1 LRLDEERGPKTMK
14 RSSAFL
20 LVLLL
25 GGCSST
31 PSASPSE
38 TALGSTTAP
47 SGSPSP
53 SVTLEP
59 TFSPFPTATP
69 RVTPA
74 PTPISTPVVG
84 TPPPGPTA
92 AQLIGQK
99 LMVAMAGTTPSADLL
114 GRIRRGEVGGV
125 ILFGANIS
133 TPAQV
138 SALTAQLR
146 AAAAAGGQPRL
157 LISTDQEGGSVKR
170 IPWAPPTLSPSQMV
184 ATGSSSVALD
194 QGKKTGVALEGLGIN
209 LDLAPVADV
218 PSSTSSFMYQQGRT
232 WSFSATTTTIYSNA
246 FTTGL
251 RQGAELPS
259 MKHFPGIGFAALNTD
274 SHPVTIGASAAAL
287 SPGLGPYRTAIA
299 NGIPMIMLSN
309 ATYTAYDSA
318 NAAGWSRA
326 IGTTLLRNQLGFR
339 GVTITDS
346 LTGTAVSRGVSQT
359 YLSLRAAKAG
369 TDMILVTGSEA
380 STRAVY
386 SALLAA
392 AQDGSIARSTLLASY
407 NRIIALKA
415 RL

>member
-1 LRLDEERGPKTMK
+1 MK
-14 RSSAFL
+14 RSGALL

-25 GGCSST
+25 AGCSST
-31 PSASPSE
+31 PSPSPSATATE
-38 TALGSTTAP
+38 TIGPTDTAGP
-47 SGSPSP
+47 SATPLASLAPTSSPSP
-53 SVTLEP
+53 AASAK
-59 TFSPFPTATP
+59 ATP
-69 RVTPA
+69 H
-74 PTPISTPVVG
+74 PTPIATPVPP
-84 TPPPGPTA
+84 TPTPGPTA

-114 GRIRRGEVGGV
+114 GRIQRGEVGGV

-138 SALTAQLR
+138 TALTAKLR
-146 AAAAAGGQPRL
+146 AAAVAGGQPRL

-170 IPWAPPTLSPSQMV
+170 IPWAPPTLSPAQMV

-194 QGKKTGVALEGLGIN
+194 QGKRTGVALEALGIN

-218 PSSTSSFMYQQGRT
+218 PFSTSSFMYQQGRT
-232 WSFSATTTTIYSNA
+232 WSFSTVTTTAYSNA

-251 RQGAELPS
+251 RQGGELPS
-259 MKHFPGIGFAALNTD
+259 MKHFPGIGYAVLNTD
-274 SHPVTIGASAAAL
+274 THPVTIGASGAAL
-287 SPGLGPYRTAIA
+287 APGLNPYRTAIA

-309 ATYTAYDSA
+309 ATYTAYDSS

-326 IGTTLLRNQLGFR
+326 IGTMLLRTNLGFR

-359 YLSLRAAKAG
+359 YLSLRAATAG

-392 AQDGSIARSTLLASY
+392 AQNGAIARSTLLASY
-407 NRIIALKA
+407 TRIVALKA
-415 RL
+415 RI

>member
-1 LRLDEERGPKTMK
+1 MK
-14 RSSAFL
+14 RPCVFL

-25 GGCSST
+25 AGCSST
-31 PSASPSE
+31 PSVSPSE

-47 SGSPSP
+47 SSSPVP
-53 SVTLEP
+53 SAALEP
-59 TFSPFPTATP
+59 TFSASPIATA
-69 RVTPA
+69 RITPA
-74 PTPISTPVVG
+74 PTPIATPG
-84 TPPPGPTA
+84 QPTTPPGPTA
-92 AQLIGQK
+92 AQLTGQK

-133 TPAQV
+133 TASQV
-138 SALTAQLR
+138 TALTAKLR
-146 AAAAAGGQPRL
+146 AASAAGGQPPL
-157 LISTDQEGGSVKR
+157 LIATDQEGGSVKR
-170 IPWAPPTLSPSQMV
+170 IPWAPPTLSPPQMGANGSTTV
-184 ATGSSSVALD
+184 ALNQGSATGNAL
-194 QGKKTGVALEGLGIN
+194 LSLGIN
-209 LDLAPVADV
+209 NDLAPVADV
-218 PSSTSSFMYQQGRT
+218 PASTSSFMYQQGRT
-232 WSFSATTTTIYSNA
+232 WSFSATTTTNLSNA
-246 FTTGL
+246 FATGL
-251 RQGAELPS
+251 EAASVVPS
-259 MKHFPGIGFAALNTD
+259 MKHFPGIGFAVLNTD

-326 IGTTLLRNQLGFR
+326 IGTTLLRTQLGFR

-359 YLSLRAAKAG
+359 SLSLRAAKAG

-392 AQDGSIARSTLLASY
+392 AQGGSIARSTLVASY

>member
-1 LRLDEERGPKTMK
+1 MK
-14 RSSAFL
+14 RSGVFL

-25 GGCSST
+25 AGCSST

-47 SGSPSP
+47 TGSPGQSA
-53 SVTLEP
+53 TAEP
-59 TFSPFPTATP
+59 TLSASPTATAK
-69 RVTPA
+69 VTPA
-74 PTPISTPVVG
+74 PTPNSTPVSP

-99 LMVAMAGTTPSADLL
+99 LMVSMAGTTPSADLL

-133 TPAQV
+133 TASQV
-138 SALTAQLR
+138 TALTAKLR
-146 AAAAAGGQPRL
+146 AAATAGHQPPL
-157 LISTDQEGGSVKR
+157 LIATDQEGGSVKR
-170 IPWAPPTLSPSQMV
+170 IPWAPPTLSPPQMG
-184 ATGSSSVALD
+184 ANGSTSVALN
-194 QGKKTGVALEGLGIN
+194 QGSATGNALLSLGIN
-209 LDLAPVADV
+209 NDLAPVADV
-218 PSSTSSFMYQQGRT
+218 PASTSSFMYQQGRT
-232 WSFSATTTTIYSNA
+232 WSFSATTTTNLSNA
-246 FTTGL
+246 FATGL
-251 RQGAELPS
+251 EAASVVPS
-259 MKHFPGIGFAALNTD
+259 MKHFPGIGFAVLNTD

-287 SPGLGPYRTAIA
+287 APGLRPYQTAIA

-318 NAAGWSRA
+318 NAAGWSHA

-359 YLSLRAAKAG
+359 SLSLRAAKAG

-392 AQDGSIARSTLLASY
+392 AQAGSIARSTLLASY

-415 RL
+415 HL

>member
-1 LRLDEERGPKTMK
+1 MK
-14 RSSAFL
+14 RSGVFL
-20 LVLLL
+20 LVVLLA
-25 GGCSST
+25 GCSST
-31 PSASPSE
+31 PSTSPSG

-47 SGSPSP
+47 TGSPTPSP
-53 SVTLEP
+53 APSATLEP
-59 TFSPFPTATP
+59 TLSPSPAPTAK
-69 RVTPA
+69 VTPA
-74 PTPISTPVVG
+74 PTPKATPVP
-84 TPPPGPTA
+84 TPGQPTTPPGPTA

-138 SALTAQLR
+138 TALTAKLR
-146 AAAAAGGQPRL
+146 AAAAAGGQPPL

-170 IPWAPPTLSPSQMV
+170 ISWAPPTLSPAQMV
-184 ATGSSSVALD
+184 ASGSSAVALD
-194 QGKKTGVALEGLGIN
+194 QGKKTGIALEGLGIN

-287 SPGLGPYRTAIA
+287 APGIRPYQTAIA

-318 NAAGWSRA
+318 NAAGWSHA
-326 IGTTLLRNQLGFR
+326 IGTTLLRQNLGFR

-359 YLSLRAAKAG
+359 SLSLRAAKAG

-407 NRIIALKA
+407 NRIVALKA
-415 RL
+415 GI

>member
-1 LRLDEERGPKTMK
+1 MK
-14 RSSAFL
+14 RSGVFL
-20 LVLLL
+20 LVVLLA
-25 GGCSST
+25 GCSST

-47 SGSPSP
+47 SGSLSP
-53 SVTLEP
+53 SATPGVTLEP
-59 TFSPFPTATP
+59 TLSPSPTATAK
-69 RVTPA
+69 VTPA
-74 PTPISTPVVG
+74 PTPQSTPVSA

-99 LMVAMAGTTPSADLL
+99 LMVSMAGTTPSADLL

-133 TPAQV
+133 TASQV
-138 SALTAQLR
+138 TALTAKLR
-146 AAAAAGGQPRL
+146 AAAAAGHQPPL
-157 LISTDQEGGSVKR
+157 LIATDQEGGSVKR
-170 IPWAPPTLSPSQMV
+170 IPWAPPTLSPPQMG
-184 ATGSSSVALD
+184 ANGSTSVALN
-194 QGKKTGVALEGLGIN
+194 QGSATGNALLSLGIN
-209 LDLAPVADV
+209 NDLAPVADV
-218 PSSTSSFMYQQGRT
+218 PASTSSFMYQQGRT
-232 WSFSATTTTIYSNA
+232 WSFSATTTTNLSNA
-246 FTTGL
+246 FATGL
-251 RQGAELPS
+251 EAASVVPS
-259 MKHFPGIGFAALNTD
+259 MKHFPGIGFAVLNTD
-274 SHPVTIGASAAAL
+274 SHPVTIGASTAAL
-287 SPGLGPYRTAIA
+287 APGLRPYQTAIA

-318 NAAGWSRA
+318 NAAGWSHA

-359 YLSLRAAKAG
+359 SLSLRAAKAG

-392 AQDGSIARSTLLASY
+392 AQGGSIARSTLLASY